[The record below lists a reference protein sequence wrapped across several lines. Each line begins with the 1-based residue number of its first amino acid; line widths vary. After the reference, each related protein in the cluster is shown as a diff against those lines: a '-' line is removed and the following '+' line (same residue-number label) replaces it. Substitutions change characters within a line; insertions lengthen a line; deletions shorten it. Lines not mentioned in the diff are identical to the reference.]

1 MCYSIMLPAA
11 AQLSGRW
18 ASPAASPAPPSVSA
32 DLRSSG
38 WGCSPPG
45 PAAPQT
51 TSSPRPC
58 RPGPA
63 PESGEEKTWRG
74 ETKKGRSAIIA
85 LPLRV
90 RVNSIQFL
98 LTTSGS
104 SRKPHWGGG
113 SCLSLTSQLSGSL
126 NSFLFVDIR
135 NSSRETSLSLLV
147 STWVQMK
154 GMKRQQ
160 IGWLKK
166 QYWFCVCVS
175 VWLSDSIIPHP
186 SC

>member
-51 TSSPRPC
+51 TSSPRRC
-58 RPGPA
+58 TREPA
-63 PESGEEKTWRG
+63 PESEE
-74 ETKKGRSAIIA
+74 ETRWEGRVEA
-85 LPLRV
+85 PLLH
-90 RVNSIQFL
+90 SL
-98 LTTSGS
+98 SELGSTTCLYSWP
-104 SRKPHWGGG
+104 RHVAAGGG
-113 SCLSLTSQLSGSL
+113 GLSLTSQLSGSK